1 MKQLFNAITCNEP
14 GRLIKPV
21 LWNALANLSNLLPF
35 LCLAYIVSQIYEY
48 FVSGTLNST
57 SLWTAWGVM
66 LACFVVTWIFE
77 NIACKLTYR
86 DGFMASADGRVKLAE
101 HIRKLPLG
109 FLMSKNSG
117 EIGNTMM
124 NDFSRTESAMTHILP
139 QIISGAIMAVIASVV
154 LLIADWRM
162 GLAMFAG
169 FPVALL
175 IMLGM
180 RGLERRLDTQLSNAR
195 VNQAGKLQEYLYG
208 MRVIKSYNMNYP
220 PVTDHSTTDERSEVC
235 PEGYYE
241 KLKKACT
248 DYRDACIKVEGG
260 IGPLN
265 LVASAFL
272 RSGLSLMTVAGVF
285 LVSGGTLSVPDFALF
300 LLVGTRVFDPLAVA
314 IMNYSELMMCSMSG
328 ERISTLLN
336 EPEMAGDG
344 DAPKTH
350 EICFD
355 HVSFGYGE
363 KEVLHDVSARLEP
376 GTMTA
381 VVGPSGSG
389 KSTMLR
395 LIARFYDPTSGRVLF
410 GGADE
415 KDIDPE
421 KLMKNISMVFQDV
434 YLFQDSVANN
444 IRYGKEDATQEEIEQ
459 AARLACCYDFIMKMP
474 RGFDTMI
481 GEGGSTLSGGEKQ
494 RISIARAIL
503 KNAPVVL
510 LDEATSSLDPENE
523 AEIQQAISRLV
534 QGRTVVVIAHRLKTV
549 VGADTILVL
558 DQGRIVEQGTHKQLL
573 TQNGLYAKLW
583 NLQTSTAGWKV

>member
-1 MKQLFNAITCNEP
+1 MKQLLNAITCNEP
-14 GRLIKPV
+14 KRLIKPV
-21 LWNALANLSNLLPF
+21 FWNALANLSNLLPF

-48 FVSGTLNST
+48 FVSGTLNRT
-57 SLWTAWGVM
+57 SLWVAWGVM

-77 NIACKLTYR
+77 NIACKLIYR
-86 DGFMASADGRVKLAE
+86 DGFMASADGRIKLAE
-101 HIRKLPLG
+101 HIRRLPLG

-154 LLIADWRM
+154 FLIADWRM

-169 FPVALL
+169 FPIALL
-175 IMLGM
+175 IMFGM
-180 RGLERRLDTQLSNAR
+180 RGLERRLDTQLSQAR
-195 VNQAGKLQEYLYG
+195 VNQAGMLQEYLYG
-208 MRVIKSYNMNYP
+208 MRIIKSYNMQGDNF
-220 PVTDHSTTDERSEVC
+220 
-235 PEGYYE
+235 E

-265 LVASAFL
+265 LVAAAFL
-272 RSGLSLMTVAGVF
+272 RSGLSLMTVVGVF
-285 LVSGGTLSVPDFALF
+285 LVSGGTLTVPGFALF
-300 LLVGTRVFDPLAVA
+300 LLIGTRVFDPLAVA
-314 IMNYSELMMCSMSG
+314 IMNYSELMMCGMSG
-328 ERISTLLN
+328 ERICTLLD
-336 EPEMAGDG
+336 EPEMAGSG
-344 DAPKTH
+344 DAPSEH
-350 EICFD
+350 EIRFD
-355 HVSFGYGE
+355 HVSFGYKVNVAESEREGGLGRGE

-395 LIARFYDPTSGRVLF
+395 LIARFYDPTSGKVLF

-415 KDIDPE
+415 KNMEPE

-434 YLFQDSVANN
+434 YLFQDTVANN
-444 IRYGKEDATQEEIEQ
+444 IRYGKEDATQEEIEN
-459 AARLACCYDFIMKMP
+459 AARLANCYDFIMQMP
-474 RGFDTMI
+474 DGFDTMI

-523 AEIQQAISRLV
+523 AQIQQAISRLV

-558 DQGRIVEQGTHKQLL
+558 DQGRIVEQGTHEQLL
-573 TQNGLYAKLW
+573 TKNGLYAKLW
-583 NLQTSTAGWKV
+583 NLQTSTEGWKIN

>member
-1 MKQLFNAITCNEP
+1 MKQLLNAITCNEP
-14 GRLIKPV
+14 KRLIKPV
-21 LWNALANLSNLLPF
+21 FWNALANLSNLLPF
-35 LCLAYIVSQIYEY
+35 VCLAYIVSQIYEY
-48 FVSGTLNST
+48 FISGTLNRT
-57 SLWTAWGVM
+57 SLWTAWGIM
-66 LACFVVTWIFE
+66 LACFVLTWIFE

-86 DGFMASADGRVKLAE
+86 DGFMASADGRIKLAE
-101 HIRKLPLG
+101 HIRRLPLG
-109 FLMSKNSG
+109 FLMSRNSG

-169 FPVALL
+169 FPIALL
-175 IMLGM
+175 IMFGM
-180 RGLERRLDTQLSNAR
+180 RELERRLDTQLSQAR

-208 MRVIKSYNMNYP
+208 MRIIKSYNMQGENF
-220 PVTDHSTTDERSEVC
+220 
-235 PEGYYE
+235 E

-260 IGPLN
+260 IGPMN
-265 LVASAFL
+265 LVAAAFL
-272 RSGLSLMTVAGVF
+272 RSGLSLMTVVGVF
-285 LVSGGTLSVPDFALF
+285 LVTGGTLTVPDFALF

-328 ERISTLLN
+328 ERICTLLD
-336 EPEMAGDG
+336 EPEMPGSG
-344 DAPKTH
+344 EAPKEY

-355 HVSFGYGE
+355 HVSFGYKVNGRTADREGGLGHGE
-363 KEVLHDVSARLEP
+363 KDVLHDVSARLEP

-395 LIARFYDPTSGRVLF
+395 LIARFYDPSTGKVLF
-410 GGADE
+410 GGEDE
-415 KDIDPE
+415 KDIEPE

-444 IRYGKEDATQEEIEQ
+444 IRYGKENATQEEIEN
-459 AARLACCYDFIMKMP
+459 AARLANCYDFIMQMP
-474 RGFDTMI
+474 DGFDTMI

-503 KNAPVVL
+503 KDAPVVL

-549 VGADTILVL
+549 TGANTILVL

-573 TQNGLYAKLW
+573 AQDGLYAKLW
-583 NLQTSTAGWKV
+583 NLQTSTEGWKV